1 MMDKGKRSLWMLL
14 IIAVLT
20 SIASA
25 DSPLT
30 STDFYHAYLD
40 VPEVAMYVESEMNK
54 DIFDILRSDE
64 YELDVKVA
72 VINAMGWALEGQ
84 DNAAVYMYLYFDAS
98 GLDVVTP
105 DDMSG
110 EELLMLAYL
119 VSMDD
124 YFSMSPIEPGGS
136 GVFGMSGVELAEAA
150 AERAPDDFTVRM
162 ISALI
167 LAQDAMDSSW
177 SYVFAVVDEV
187 MNEDLERNMRDEAV
201 YIIVDYIG
209 LYYEY

>member
-1 MMDKGKRSLWMLL
+1 MSGLHRLMLSM
-14 IIAVLT
+14 AVMTLVT
-20 SIASA
+20 GAFA

-40 VPEVAMYVESEMNK
+40 VPVVASYVESEMNE
-54 DIFDILRSDE
+54 DIFNILHSDE
-64 YELDVKVA
+64 YEVDVKVA
-72 VINAMGWALEGQ
+72 IINAMGWTFEGQ
-84 DNAAVYMYLYFDAS
+84 DNAAVYMYFYIDAS
-98 GLDVVTP
+98 GLDAVAS

-110 EELLMLAYL
+110 EELLCLAYM

-150 AERAPDDFTVRM
+150 AERTPDDFTVRL

-167 LAQDAMDSSW
+167 LSQKAMDSDW
-177 SYVFAVVDEV
+177 GKIYEVVDFV
-187 MNEDLERNMRDEAV
+187 MKEALVRNMRDEA
-201 YIIVDYIG
+201 IDNIMDYIG
-209 LYYEY
+209 LYSGY